1 MEVHHPHH
9 PAHKKKWSEYIL
21 EFFMLFLAVSLGFF
35 AENLREHQVEKHR
48 EISYLKN
55 VHEDLLLDLKNI
67 ENVMNQNTVRL
78 HAMDTL
84 FDSINHNSITNEDVY
99 YYIRNL
105 ALRATFES
113 SHVGLDQIKSAGG
126 LRMIKNPEIISGI
139 QEYERTLN
147 SIEKVE
153 NVRERTLEQAR
164 FKMAAVFEPTISYEM
179 LINQNP
185 GQGIMRFNRPKKA
198 DEILQ
203 KNKSAVKEL
212 LNLVTFGLN
221 SNRYINNSLAKEKI
235 IGQQLD
241 SAILKEYGEKFD

>member
-1 MEVHHPHH
+1 MEVHHHSHH
-9 PAHKKKWSEYIL
+9 PKKWKEYIT
-21 EFFMLFLAVSLGFF
+21 EFLMLFLAVTLGFF
-35 AENLREHQVEKHR
+35 AENVREHQIEKHR

-55 VHEDLLLDLKNI
+55 VHEDLQLDLKNI
-67 ENVMNQNTVRL
+67 DNVISQNTIRL
-78 HAMDTL
+78 QAMDTL
-84 FDSINHNSITNEDVY
+84 FQAINNNTITNEDVY

-139 QEYERTLN
+139 QEYERALDAL
-147 SIEKVE
+147 EKLE

-179 LINQNP
+179 LVHQ
-185 GQGIMRFNRPKKA
+185 GQGTMRFNRPQKA
-198 DEILQ
+198 DAILE
-203 KNKSAVKEL
+203 KNKPAVKEL

-221 SNRYINNSLAKEKI
+221 SNRYLNNNLAKEKAN
-235 IGQQLD
+235 GLKLD
-241 SAILKEYGEKFD
+241 SAILKEYGEDFD

>member
-1 MEVHHPHH
+1 MEVHHHSHH
-9 PAHKKKWSEYIL
+9 PKKFKEYIT
-21 EFFMLFLAVSLGFF
+21 EFLMLFLAVSLGFF

-55 VHEDLLLDLKNI
+55 VHEDLQLDLKNI
-67 ENVMNQNTVRL
+67 DNVMNQNAIRL
-78 HAMDTL
+78 RAMDTL
-84 FDSINHNSITNEDVY
+84 FQSINNNSITNADVY

-139 QEYERTLN
+139 QEYERMLN
-147 SIEKVE
+147 SIEKLE

-164 FKMAAVFEPTISYEM
+164 FKMAAVFEPTVSYEM
-179 LINQNP
+179 LIHQ
-185 GQGIMRFNRPKKA
+185 GQGVMRFNRPQKA
-198 DEILQ
+198 DAIMQ
-203 KNKSAVKEL
+203 KNQQAVKEL

-221 SNRYINNSLAKEKI
+221 SNRYLNNNLEKEKI
-235 IGQQLD
+235 NGQKLD
-241 SAILKEYGEKFD
+241 SAILKEYGDKFD

>member
-1 MEVHHPHH
+1 MEVHHHSHH
-9 PAHKKKWSEYIL
+9 PKKFKEYIT
-21 EFFMLFLAVSLGFF
+21 EFIMLFLAVSLGFF

-55 VHEDLLLDLKNI
+55 VHEDLQLDIKNI
-67 ENVMNQNTVRL
+67 ENVMTQNTVRL
-78 HAMDTL
+78 HALDTL
-84 FDSINHNSITNEDVY
+84 FQSINNNTITNEDVY

-139 QEYERTLN
+139 QEYERMLN
-147 SIEKVE
+147 TIEKLE

-179 LINQNP
+179 LVNQST
-185 GQGIMRFNRPKKA
+185 GIMKFHRPQKA
-198 DEILQ
+198 NAILE
-203 KNKSAVKEL
+203 KNKPAVKEL
-212 LNLVTFGLN
+212 LNLVLFGLN
-221 SNRYINNSLAKEKI
+221 SNRYLNNNLSEEKI
-235 IGQQLD
+235 NGQKLD
-241 SAILKEYGEKFD
+241 SAILKEYGDKFD

>member
-1 MEVHHPHH
+1 MEVHHHSHH
-9 PAHKKKWSEYIL
+9 PKKWKEYIT
-21 EFFMLFLAVSLGFF
+21 EFLMLFLAVSLGFF

-55 VHEDLLLDLKNI
+55 VHEDLQLDIKNI
-67 ENVMNQNTVRL
+67 DNVMSQNKVRL
-78 HAMDTL
+78 QAMDTL
-84 FDSINHNSITNEDVY
+84 FQAINNKTITNEDVY

-139 QEYERTLN
+139 QEYERALDAL
-147 SIEKVE
+147 EKLE

-164 FKMAAVFEPTISYEM
+164 FKMAAVFEPTVSYEM
-179 LINQNP
+179 LIHQ
-185 GQGIMRFNRPKKA
+185 GQGIMRFNRPQKA
-198 DEILQ
+198 DAILE
-203 KNKSAVKEL
+203 KNKPAVKEL

-221 SNRYINNSLAKEKI
+221 SNRYLNNNLEKEKSN
-235 IGQQLD
+235 GQKLD
-241 SAILKEYGEKFD
+241 SAILKEYGKDFE

>member
-1 MEVHHPHH
+1 MEVHHHSHH
-9 PAHKKKWSEYIL
+9 PKKWKEYIT
-21 EFFMLFLAVSLGFF
+21 EFLMLFLAVSLGFF
-35 AENLREHQVEKHR
+35 AENLREHQIEKHR

-55 VHEDLLLDLKNI
+55 VHEDLQLDLKNI
-67 ENVMNQNTVRL
+67 DNVMNQNTVRL
-78 HAMDTL
+78 QAMDTL
-84 FDSINHNSITNEDVY
+84 FQSINNNTITNEDVY

-139 QEYERTLN
+139 QEYERALDAL
-147 SIEKVE
+147 EKLE

-179 LINQNP
+179 LVNQS
-185 GQGIMRFNRPKKA
+185 QGIMRFNRPKKA
-198 DEILQ
+198 NAILQ
-203 KNKSAVKEL
+203 ENKQAVKEL

-221 SNRYINNSLAKEKI
+221 SNRYLNNNLAKEKAN
-235 IGQQLD
+235 GLKLD
-241 SAILKEYGEKFD
+241 SAILKEYGKEFD

>member
-1 MEVHHPHH
+1 MEVHHHSHH
-9 PAHKKKWSEYIL
+9 PKKWKEYL
-21 EFFMLFLAVSLGFF
+21 TEFVMLFLAVSLGFF

-55 VHEDLLLDLKNI
+55 VHEDLQLDLKNI
-67 ENVMNQNTVRL
+67 ENVLNQNTVRL
-78 HAMDTL
+78 RAMDTL
-84 FDSINHNSITNEDVY
+84 FETINNNTITNEDVY

-126 LRMIKNPEIISGI
+126 LRMIKNPEIIAGI
-139 QEYERTLN
+139 QEYERMLN
-147 SIEKVE
+147 SIEKLE

-179 LINQNP
+179 LIHQ
-185 GQGIMRFNRPKKA
+185 GQGVMRFNRPKKA
-198 DEILQ
+198 DAILINNQ
-203 KNKSAVKEL
+203 QAVKEL

-221 SNRYINNSLAKEKI
+221 SNRYLNNNLSKQKL

-241 SAILKEYGEKFD
+241 SAILKEYGDKFD

>member
-1 MEVHHPHH
+1 MEVHHHSHH
-9 PAHKKKWSEYIL
+9 PKKFKEYIT
-21 EFFMLFLAVSLGFF
+21 EFLMLFLAVSLGFF

-55 VHEDLLLDLKNI
+55 VHEDLQLDLKNI
-67 ENVMNQNTVRL
+67 DNVMNQNSIRL
-78 HAMDTL
+78 RAMDTL
-84 FDSINHNSITNEDVY
+84 FQSINNNTITNADVY

-139 QEYERTLN
+139 QEYERMLN
-147 SIEKVE
+147 SIEKLE

-164 FKMAAVFEPTISYEM
+164 FKMAAVFEPTVSYEM
-179 LINQNP
+179 LIHQ
-185 GQGIMRFNRPKKA
+185 GQGVMRFNRPQKA
-198 DEILQ
+198 DAIMQ
-203 KNKSAVKEL
+203 KNQQAVKEL

-221 SNRYINNSLAKEKI
+221 SNRYLNNNLEKEKI
-235 IGQQLD
+235 NGQKLD
-241 SAILKEYGEKFD
+241 SAILKEYGDKFD